1 MLSGEIRFNNL
12 FLSCGRC
19 TNVCSYRHDG
29 TKLIVDSITL
39 SVTDGINSATKTIDI
54 DLRSDQRPSFVDG
67 LERRLEVSEGG
78 SVKLG
83 LRNLAATDD
92 LVDADQLT
100 FHVLQQPEFGEIRVD
115 GTVGHRFTQ
124 RDLARGAVRYTMDQ
138 LGLYCSYLIVI

>member
-1 MLSGEIRFNNL
+1 M
-12 FLSCGRC
+12 
-19 TNVCSYRHDG
+19 
-29 TKLIVDSITL
+29 DSITL
-39 SVTDGINSATKTIDI
+39 SITDGINSATKTIDI

-115 GTVGHRFTQ
+115 GNVGHRFTQ